1 MNDTTTPAPTATPKA
16 HPFELAGMGR
26 GPYRF
31 AGFAQIPSAHLA
43 ENNPSAYNA
52 ALAMLPKD
60 LRGGC
65 GTCQNCGMAISNI
78 YIVADADGARYGVG
92 CDCVEKTGDVCLSK
106 PVLIA
111 KNKMEREA
119 RRQKADAK
127 RREKHAK
134 WMLAICPTG
143 ETNAERIIRE
153 NRQRED
159 GLATF
164 HAACDARMESFADVV
179 AALPEGNDFFASLIF
194 QLSHRSLTDRQA
206 WCIAE
211 QILGRRGA
219 ASTEGETLVAR
230 LTAPVA

>member
-1 MNDTTTPAPTATPKA
+1 MNETTTTAPAPKA

-31 AGFAQIPSAHLA
+31 AGFAQIPSASLA

-159 GLATF
+159 GLAAF
-164 HAACDARMESFADVV
+164 YAACDARMESFADVV
-179 AALPEGNDFFASLIF
+179 AALPEGNVFFASLIF

-206 WCIAE
+206 ECIVN
-211 QILGRRGA
+211 QIFGNRAANSAGA
-219 ASTEGETLVAR
+219 LEMLAR